1 MSTIRHAGI
10 EVVADLRSDTVTKP
24 TRGMRAAMARA
35 EVGDD
40 VYREDPTVRALEERV
55 AGMLGH
61 EAGLFLPSGTM
72 ANQVA
77 VQALVPRGGEVLCAA
92 DAHFVTYEAGAAAAH
107 GGISTRTWTTDDG
120 LINVD
125 TVAGMIH
132 PGGSFANQT
141 CAVVV
146 EQTANLP
153 GGLIHPLPRLTAL
166 HALAASTGVALHCD
180 GARLWHA
187 HIATGTP
194 LPVYGRLFD
203 TLSVC
208 LSKGLGA
215 PVGSVMV
222 GSTWLVAESRRLRQR
237 AGGAMR
243 QAGVVAAAG
252 LYALDHHLDRL
263 GDDHRRA
270 QHLAAALAAT
280 GVADPDRVHSNIVVL
295 NLDDTGW
302 TAADLVA
309 TAAGHGVLSVAI
321 APRRVRLVTH
331 LDVTDQH
338 LRHAIRILS
347 DLLGR
352 RTTVADR
359 NHRRPS
365 QPMP

>member
-1 MSTIRHAGI
+1 MSTTRQAGI
-10 EVVADLRSDTVTKP
+10 DIVADLRSDTVTKP
-24 TRGMRAAMARA
+24 TRGMRTAMARA
-35 EVGDD
+35 DVGDD
-40 VYREDPTVRALEERV
+40 VYREDPTVRDLEERV

-72 ANQVA
+72 GNQVA

-120 LINVD
+120 LIDVD

-132 PGGSFANQT
+132 PGGSFANRT
-141 CAVVV
+141 FAVVV

-153 GGLIHPLPRLTAL
+153 GGLVHPLQRLIAL
-166 HALAASTGVALHCD
+166 RELADSTGVALHCD

-187 HIATGTP
+187 HIATGMP
-194 LPVYGRLFD
+194 LHVYGGLFD

-222 GSTWLVAESRRLRQR
+222 GSTRLVDEARRLRQR

-243 QAGVVAAAG
+243 QAGVIAAAG
-252 LYALDHHLDRL
+252 LHALKHHLGRL
-263 GDDHRRA
+263 GEDHRRA
-270 QHLAAALAAT
+270 HDLAAALAST
-280 GVADPDRVHSNIVVL
+280 GVVQPDRVHSNMVVL
-295 NLDDTGW
+295 DLEGTGW
-302 TAADLVA
+302 TAAGLVA
-309 TAAGHGVLSVAI
+309 AAAEQGVLSVAI

-331 LDVTDQH
+331 LDVTEQH
-338 LRHAIRILS
+338 LRHAIHVLTG
-347 DLLGR
+347 LLGR
-352 RTTVADR
+352 GTTEADR
-359 NHRRPS
+359 SQRRPS

>member
-1 MSTIRHAGI
+1 MSTAKRSGPGT
-10 EVVADLRSDTVTKP
+10 VADLRSDTVTKP

-35 EVGDD
+35 DVGDD
-40 VYREDPTVRALEERV
+40 VYGEDRTVRALEERV

-92 DAHFVTYEAGAAAAH
+92 DAHFVSYEAGAAAAH
-107 GGISTRTWTTDDG
+107 GGISTRTWTTHDG
-120 LINVD
+120 LIDVD
-125 TVAGMIH
+125 TITGMIH
-132 PGGSFANQT
+132 LAGSFANQT
-141 CAVVV
+141 SAVVV

-166 HALAASTGVALHCD
+166 HQLATSTGIALHCD

-194 LPVYGRLFD
+194 LPAYGRLFD

-222 GSTWLVAESRRLRQR
+222 GSSWLVAEARRLRQR

-243 QAGVVAAAG
+243 QAGVLAAAG
-252 LYALDHHLDRL
+252 LYALDHHVGRL
-263 GDDHRRA
+263 SDDHRRA
-270 QHLAAALAAT
+270 QHLAAELAHT
-280 GVADPDRVHSNIVVL
+280 GVVEPDQVHSNIVVL
-295 NLDDTGW
+295 DLHETRW
-302 TAADLVA
+302 TAATLVA
-309 TAAGHGVLSVAI
+309 AAAAQGVLGVAI

-331 LDVTDQH
+331 LDVTEH
-338 LRHAIRILS
+338 HVERVIHIFA

-352 RTTVADR
+352 G
-359 NHRRPS
+359 PS
-365 QPMP
+365 QDDRGRRRSAR